1 MGLRRSVNAL
11 AHKGVYFAGRYLKMG
26 EHKISNSAGSEVGG
40 AQTKRKRSGLKSV
53 TGDALRNQKSSGD
66 KVPLRIITLGFL
78 LVLLVV
84 AASFFKKFTGAD
96 SPKCRS
102 IYMYPSYARID
113 GFDERFTKL
122 AKKYHLYLYREQGK
136 DREPLENNLIQ
147 LDGVPVLF
155 IPGNAGSF
163 KQARSIAAASADMY
177 FDEPEL
183 IDNHWTKNL
192 DFFTADFNED
202 FTAFHGRSL
211 LDQAEYLNDA
221 IKYILSLYSAN
232 EDRTEPQPQSV
243 LVLGHSMGGVV
254 ARVMPTL
261 KNFVPESINSYITLS
276 APHTASPVTFDGD
289 MLKIYESTSK
299 FWKSQ
304 FSDNSSFFSQN
315 VSLISI
321 TGGVLDTTLPADL
334 TLVEDI
340 IPYSNGFTTYTTT
353 IPQVWTPIDHLA
365 IVWCDQLRKVLAKLL
380 LETVDVHSSYK
391 SRPLKERM
399 RFYRKSL
406 ISGLEDYAVQDLKI
420 DDRSESSYK
429 PFELPDDFEEMVT
442 GEKLILT
449 RETAEAHRL
458 LNLFK
463 IPTNKKDYQFSLLT
477 SMAPPE
483 VFFCQ
488 NNIVRA
494 RIDDKLEDTK
504 FECVSA
510 KDDFTRIPRS
520 TKDSL
525 FPSDSS
531 VGEPM
536 SPFYLL
542 KINGAVLSRFEFV
555 AFSAPEGFVHDDD
568 FLIAEMKATNS
579 TRSLGDNPLTV
590 LLKSLIKRKVR
601 IDTSFLIS
609 TISFPNLWSS
619 VISYRLKTT
628 TIGENLIFEP
638 LIRQF
643 IELPFETKWHVNL
656 KQGPQ
661 DVNFHNV
668 APFIPSNSSNDRSLK
683 LDFISPPGCEMT
695 MSLEINWALTM
706 KMLLIRFRLTIAA
719 FTVGLVSLVAFLQ
732 YYQYNQTGQFLAFD
746 AALKL
751 LLSKYWV
758 LILALASLLT
768 PLYSFFCLEKLSNI
782 TKFADR
788 TRPTMS
794 ASHSWASNTFF
805 LGIDE
810 LFLWWLGPVFFLMTV
825 SSVYLLFR
833 LITMVEAAARVAFSK
848 VLPFRRT
855 VEVSSIANEASS
867 NRQFNLRQFAGA
879 LILVLGVVF
888 YIPYQFAF
896 IILTVV
902 QSLFCLKIAVSAE
915 EGIKRNVVNYNNSVL
930 LLMLLLLPINAPI
943 VMVFMRNFAIRW
955 ETPFRSHHNCL
966 AILPIILLIESNARS
981 RIPLRSLTNNLV
993 SLAILGWL
1001 LHMSLY
1007 SFIFGTRN
1015 LYWLHYLFNSLC
1027 AMLFLKTFA

>member
-1 MGLRRSVNAL
+1 MGLRRSLNAL
-11 AHKGVYFAGRYLKMG
+11 AHKGFYFADRYLKMG
-26 EHKISNSAGSEVGG
+26 EHKIDKYASSDARNS
-40 AQTKRKRSGLKSV
+40 QPKRKRTGPEIV
-53 TGDALRNQKSSGD
+53 TGDALHNRRGSVD
-66 KVPLRIITLGFL
+66 KIPLRIITLGFL
-78 LVLLVV
+78 LVLLVA

-163 KQARSIAAASADMY
+163 KQARSIAAASADLY
-177 FDEPEL
+177 FDEPE
-183 IDNHWTKNL
+183 IIENHWTKNL

-221 IKYILSLYSAN
+221 IKYIISLYSVN
-232 EDRTEPQPQSV
+232 QDRTEPQPQSV
-243 LVLGHSMGGVV
+243 LVIGHSMGGVV

-261 KNFVPESINSYITLS
+261 KNFVPESVNSYITLS
-276 APHTASPVTFDGD
+276 APHAASPVTFDGD
-289 MLKIYESTSK
+289 MLKIYDSVSK

-334 TLVEDI
+334 TLIEDT

-380 LETVDVHSSYK
+380 LETVDVQSPYK
-391 SRPLKERM
+391 SRPLNDRM
-399 RFYRKSL
+399 RLYRKSL

-420 DDRSESSYK
+420 NTRSESSYK
-429 PFELPDDFEEMVT
+429 PFELPDDFNEVAID
-442 GEKLILT
+442 EKLILARAT
-449 RETAEAHRL
+449 GNHEF

-463 IPTNKKDYQFSLLT
+463 IPSDENDYEFVLLT
-477 SMAPPE
+477 NIASPE
-483 VFFCQ
+483 VRFCQ
-488 NNIVRA
+488 KNTVRA
-494 RIDDKLEDTK
+494 KIDGR
-504 FECVSA
+504 FEEARFKCVSA
-510 KDDFTRIPRS
+510 KDDFIKVPRS

-531 VGEPM
+531 IGEPM

-542 KINGAVLSRFEFV
+542 KIKGAVLSQFEFV
-555 AFSAPEGFVHDDD
+555 ALSTPEALTRDDD
-568 FLIAEMKATNS
+568 FLIAEMKTTNS
-579 TRSLGDNPLTV
+579 TRSFGDSPLMV
-590 LLKSLIKRKVR
+590 LLTSLAQRKVH
-601 IDTSFLIS
+601 IDTSSLIS
-609 TISFPNLWSS
+609 TICFPNLWSS

-628 TIGENLIFEP
+628 TVGEDLIFEP
-638 LIRQF
+638 LIRQS

-661 DVNFHNV
+661 DINFHNV
-668 APFIPSNSSNDRSLK
+668 APFIPSNPLNDRSLK
-683 LDFISPPGCEMT
+683 LDFISPPGSKMT
-695 MSLEINWALTM
+695 MTLEINWALTI

-719 FTVGLVSLVAFLQ
+719 FTVGFVSLVMSLQ
-732 YYQYNQTGQFLAFD
+732 YYEYNKTGRFVAFD
-746 AALKL
+746 AATKL
-751 LLSKYWV
+751 LLGKYWAV
-758 LILALASLLT
+758 FLALTSLLT
-768 PLYSFFCLEKLSNI
+768 PLCIFFGLHKLTSIAN
-782 TKFADR
+782 FANR
-788 TRPTMS
+788 TRPLVPTS
-794 ASHSWASNTFF
+794 QSWASNTFF

-810 LFLWWLGPVFFLMTV
+810 IFMWWLGPAFFLMTV

-833 LITMVEAAARVAFSK
+833 LITIIEAAARIVYSK
-848 VLPFRRT
+848 VLLSHRT
-855 VEVSSIANEASS
+855 VEVSSIATETS
-867 NRQFNLRQFAGA
+867 NMRSFNLRQFTGA

-902 QSLFCLKIAVSAE
+902 QSLLCLKIAVSVE
-915 EGIKRNVVNYNNSVL
+915 EGAKKNLVNYNNTVL
-930 LLMLLLLPINAPI
+930 LLMLFLVPINAPI

-981 RIPLRSLTNNLV
+981 RIPLRSSTNNLI

-1001 LHMSLY
+1001 LYMSLY

-1015 LYWLHYLFNSLC
+1015 LYWLHHLFNSLC
-1027 AMLFLKTFA
+1027 SMLFLKTLA